1 MKYKLDKYELG
12 CLIQCMNDNNY
23 CDNNRQ
29 QIKNDCLLKLIDV
42 YDDMTTKQ
50 KRYIELNAKEHTVA
64 VECLVLTN
72 AYYIRKNQMG
82 MIDEIDNVI
91 HKIHG

>member
-12 CLIQCMNDNNY
+12 CLIQCMNENNY
-23 CDNNRQ
+23 CDNSRQ

-42 YDDMTTKQ
+42 YDDMSTKQ
-50 KRYIELNAKEHTVA
+50 KKYIELNDKEHTLA
-64 VECLVLTN
+64 VECLALTN
-72 AYYIRKNQMG
+72 VYCIRKKQIG

>member
-12 CLIQCMNDNNY
+12 CLIQCINGNNY
-23 CDNNRQ
+23 CDNSRQ

-50 KRYIELNAKEHTVA
+50 KEYIELNDKEHTLA
-64 VECLVLTN
+64 VECLALTN
-72 AYYIRKNQMG
+72 VYYIRKKQTSMS
-82 MIDEIDNVI
+82 DEIDNVI

>member
-12 CLIQCMNDNNY
+12 CLIQCMNENNY
-23 CDNNRQ
+23 CDNRQ

-50 KRYIELNAKEHTVA
+50 KRYIELNDKEHTVA
-64 VECLVLTN
+64 VECLVLAN
-72 AYYIRKNQMG
+72 AYYIRKKQTG

>member
-12 CLIQCMNDNNY
+12 CLIQCMNENNY

-50 KRYIELNAKEHTVA
+50 KKAIDLTDKEHTLA
-64 VECLVLTN
+64 IECLALTSSFCIKREEMK
-72 AYYIRKNQMG
+72 YV
-82 MIDEIDNVI
+82 DEISNVI
-91 HKIHG
+91 HKLNG